1 MVMDWLKKLGRSN
14 TAPAGDVDRRPAPV
28 AAKVS
33 GPEPAI
39 PLEQIARRAYEKWV
53 ARGRPA
59 GTSTQ
64 DWLEA
69 EAELRAEC
77 RKFPT

>member
-1 MVMDWLKKLGRSN
+1 MVIDWLKKLTRTN
-14 TAPAGDVDRRPAPV
+14 AAPRRFSDREAVLPEVPV
-28 AAKVS
+28 S
-33 GPEPAI
+33 QE
-39 PLEQIARRAYEKWV
+39 LIARRAYEKWV

-59 GTSTQ
+59 GTATE

-77 RKFPT
+77 GANDPR